1 MSDIVKKIISDPQ
14 IIESPTKISLNSPE
28 IETVSILIREGSFF
42 AKDQKIGK
50 YTYKNNS
57 NSVNS
62 SQNKISK
69 PIMITAPFY
78 GKLLKYNQEERE
90 LILERCKHESFYYNL
105 CTKCSFDKSKELT
118 EVPTE
123 NYQKYSSLHPFLTFS
138 LDKAKKEEMNIVK
151 KYLNAK
157 KLILLLDLDNTILHT
172 CPFQI
177 TKDEFIYLKNQYDDY
192 VSLVGIRREF
202 DPMTYDKIVVKFR
215 PHLKEFFQALS
226 DKYEI
231 YTYTH
236 GTKEYASGIIQYINS
251 KMGEDSLSLD
261 RLIARENGIIE
272 SKTIKKVFPTTE
284 NMVIILDD
292 RVNVWTENDE
302 NLINCHPY
310 TFFYDELYNNIKE
323 KFIEKDYDNSLF
335 SIMNILLYVQR
346 EFYDYYEKNKDV
358 KSVKDIIRE
367 KMQSILKGRSFV
379 CSGIFNKN
387 DDITITPIYNQI
399 KKMGGELYKEL
410 EDKENIDF
418 LLVPEYKKT
427 KKLLFF
433 EKNKKIMLQ
442 AGYIDLCYMFFFQL
456 DYEDFIINEQKQKI
470 EFFDLIVIFEKN
482 KENIKKFYSSNSETN
497 NSTAISNNTNI
508 EDKRNDAN
516 NLTKTEEKKEIQTIN
531 KEEKDEK
538 NKNNEG

>member
-1 MSDIVKKIISDPQ
+1 
-14 IIESPTKISLNSPE
+14 
-28 IETVSILIREGSFF
+28 
-42 AKDQKIGK
+42 
-50 YTYKNNS
+50 
-57 NSVNS
+57 
-62 SQNKISK
+62 
-69 PIMITAPFY
+69 
-78 GKLLKYNQEERE
+78 
-90 LILERCKHESFYYNL
+90 
-105 CTKCSFDKSKELT
+105 
-118 EVPTE
+118 
-123 NYQKYSSLHPFLTFS
+123 
-138 LDKAKKEEMNIVK
+138 
-151 KYLNAK
+151 
-157 KLILLLDLDNTILHT
+157 
-172 CPFQI
+172 
-177 TKDEFIYLKNQYDDY
+177 
-192 VSLVGIRREF
+192 
-202 DPMTYDKIVVKFR
+202 
-215 PHLKEFFQALS
+215 
-226 DKYEI
+226 
-231 YTYTH
+231 
-236 GTKEYASGIIQYINS
+236 
-251 KMGEDSLSLD
+251 
-261 RLIARENGIIE
+261 
-272 SKTIKKVFPTTE
+272 
-284 NMVIILDD
+284 MVIILDD

-323 KFIEKDYDNSLF
+323 NFIEKDYDNSLF

-387 DDITITPIYNQI
+387 DEITITPIYNHI

-442 AGYIDLCYMFFFQL
+442 ACYIDLCYMFFFQL

-470 EFFDLIVIFEKN
+470 EFFDLIAIFEKN
-482 KENIKKFYSSNSETN
+482 KENIQKFYSSNSETN
-497 NSTAISNNTNI
+497 NITAISNNTNI
-508 EDKRNDAN
+508 ENKGSDAK
-516 NLTKTEEKKEIQTIN
+516 NLTKTEEKKETQIIN